1 MEPSVV
7 PPVDPAGRGELDLLD
22 RPPGPL
28 AADQLGLVQLVDRL
42 NNAAQRLH
50 QTQCRSMDHATH
62 RSVACRSSVQNAKWA
77 ERFNQ
82 THVAERA
89 CVRMYETNQ
98 AGLDALPAWLDHC
111 NTSRPHG
118 SLDHRTP
125 MSHLANN
132 VSGSHI

>member
-1 MEPSVV
+1 MTDERLAGGGHAEGHQSGAIEDRRRKLEALRQAGGVV
-7 PPVDPAGRGELDLLD
+7 FPTKWERREEI
-22 RPPGPL
+22 
-28 AADQLGLVQLVDRL
+28 
-42 NNAAQRLH
+42 
-50 QTQCRSMDHATH
+50 ATL
-62 RSVACRSSVQNAKWA
+62 A